1 MPVGCTDIKF
11 DPVKDSK
18 SRAYFAAMQATEPP
32 CSVWKLTVPLSKVT
46 VDASRNQVDKFRPVC
61 EGHWDAVVDVLKAYM
76 GNKLTQ
82 KTNDTGAPPQ
92 MINES

>member
-1 MPVGCTDIKF
+1 MGCTDIKWEA
-11 DPVKDSK
+11 VKDSK

-46 VDASRNQVDKFRPVC
+46 VDQSRNQVDKSRPVY
-61 EGHWDAVVDVLKAYM
+61 EGHWDAVVDVLKEYTK
-76 GNKLTQ
+76 NKLTQ

>member
-1 MPVGCTDIKF
+1 MGCTDIKWEA
-11 DPVKDSK
+11 VKDSK

-46 VDASRNQVDKFRPVC
+46 VDTSRNQVAKSRPVY
-61 EGHWDAVVDVLKAYM
+61 EGHWDAVVDVLKAYTV
-76 GNKLTQ
+76 NKLTQ

>member
-1 MPVGCTDIKF
+1 MPVGCTDIKWEA
-11 DPVKDSK
+11 VKDSK
-18 SRAYFAAMQATEPP
+18 SRAYIAAMQATEPP

-46 VDASRNQVDKFRPVC
+46 VDQSRNQVDKSRPVY
-61 EGHWDAVVDVLKAYM
+61 EGHWDAVVDVLKEYTK
-76 GNKLTQ
+76 NKLTQ

>member
-1 MPVGCTDIKF
+1 MGCTDIKWEA
-11 DPVKDSK
+11 VKDSK

-46 VDASRNQVDKFRPVC
+46 VDQSRNQVDKSRPVY
-61 EGHWDAVVDVLKAYM
+61 EGHWDAVVDVLKEYTK
-76 GNKLTQ
+76 NKLTQ
-82 KTNDTGAPPQ
+82 KSNDTGAPPQ